1 MRRML
6 EMVARFFLTLMGLL
20 LAMFVMRLVVG
31 EARRAAR
38 VPRRPEPGVREDAA
52 LLKQDPVTGVY
63 HTGD

>member
-31 EARRAAR
+31 QAAR
-38 VPRRPEPGVREDAA
+38 HPRTSPGVVAHRDKAGRR
-52 LLKQDPVTGVY
+52 VTANG
-63 HTGD
+63 GRLS